1 MNIQLKKYLLSISA
15 AALLCNCSPTKHTR
29 GNIIQDYQLSKLEV
43 NVDTKTQVMRK
54 IGSPTTIAPFDD
66 NTWYYI
72 GQKTEKRGI
81 LDEDVIEEKIV
92 VVTFN
97 QQGQLIEVKQAEN
110 EHEDIPYV
118 RRKTPTSGNEV
129 TVLQQLMGNLG
140 KFNPEE

>member
-29 GNIIQDYQLSKLEV
+29 
-43 NVDTKTQVMRK
+43 K
-54 IGSPTTIAPFDD
+54 IGSPTTVAPFDD

>member
-1 MNIQLKKYLLSISA
+1 MRLHLRQYLLSFSA
-15 AALLCNCSPTKHTR
+15 AALLCNCTPTTHTR
-29 GNIIQDYQLSKLEV
+29 GNIIQDYQLAKLEV
-43 NVDTKTQVMRK
+43 NVDTKTQVMKK
-54 IGSPTTIAPFDD
+54 IGSPSTIAPFDD

-81 LDEDVIEEKIV
+81 LDEDVVEEKII

-97 QQGQLIEVKQAEN
+97 QQGQLLEVKEADN
-110 EHEDIPYV
+110 KHEEVPYV

-140 KFNPEE
+140 KFNPQE